1 MCAAIPPLLLSYYIT
16 DSFATL
22 MIFFHFINS
31 DGNFLLYKHG
41 KLLMFETIQ
50 PGKIEKNGNLFNLS
64 NLFIKKKN
72 TKR

>member
-31 DGNFLLYKHG
+31 DGNFLLYKQG

-50 PGKIEKNGNLFNLS
+50 PRTLEKNGNFKKLS
-64 NLFIKKKN
+64 LFIKKKN